1 MDMVN
6 AAVRS
11 SDVHVEAPSLA
22 PTGFTEMLRDADALL
37 ALMGSEPL
45 DVVAQ
50 LANSLTDSA
59 HDAGAVEIAVAADA
73 VRHIASA
80 HKPVALAGPMRD
92 LTAAITRARRECDFE
107 P

>member
-1 MDMVN
+1 MVH

-11 SDVHVEAPSLA
+11 SDVRVEAPSLA

-45 DVVAQ
+45 EVVAQ

-59 HDAGAVEIAVAADA
+59 NDAGAVEIAVAADA

-92 LTAAITRARRECDFE
+92 LTAAITRARRKCDFE